1 MAKTGMMTRAMSS
14 KETFDALTHMVRRE
28 IEQHGAY
35 TLDGEDLEKLW
46 GPGRALSFNEKSMA
60 TQNFARMYGFLVQVR
75 ESPLS
80 ATFKVAR

>member
-1 MAKTGMMTRAMSS
+1 
-14 KETFDALTHMVRRE
+14 
-28 IEQHGAY
+28 
-35 TLDGEDLEKLW
+35 
-46 GPGRALSFNEKSMA
+46 MA